1 MIRDQKSEI
10 RNQKSEIR
18 NQKSEIKKMVLKIKN
33 ISLST
38 IKQKILSR
46 KKHSIVFGLIF
57 LMILFIIFQNIEI
70 FDSITVDRSDIILV
84 TQTIKRLQK
93 KLKLEQTKVKIIKTD
108 KHSLIQKRKEFW
120 ISRRDGQANIS
131 MQKKIETAAKQSN
144 IDLKTLGTL
153 RITSI
158 GNGISNGEFDISCS
172 GKLESIIQ
180 FTHKISN
187 AHPKI
192 YWKRCLFRPDNIK
205 NPKKIYLTGNLKFII
220 IENEDI
226 ITLLLEKE
234 VK

>member
-1 MIRDQKSEI
+1 MA
-10 RNQKSEIR
+10 
-18 NQKSEIKKMVLKIKN
+18 LKLKN

-38 IKQKILSR
+38 IKQKILSN

-57 LMILFIIFQNIEI
+57 LMVLFIIFQRIEI
-70 FDSITVDRSDIILV
+70 FDSVTLGRSDIILV
-84 TQTIKRLQK
+84 KQNIKKLQK
-93 KLKLEQTKVKIIKTD
+93 KLKLEKNKVKIIKSE
-108 KHSLIQKRKEFW
+108 KQSLIQKRKEFW
-120 ISRRDGQANIS
+120 ISKRDGQANIS
-131 MQKKIETAAKQSN
+131 MQKKIETASKQSN

-153 RITSI
+153 RITST
-158 GNGISNGEFDISCS
+158 GDGISNGEFDISCS

-180 FTHKISN
+180 FIHKISN

-192 YWKRCLFRPDNIK
+192 YWERCLFRPDNIK